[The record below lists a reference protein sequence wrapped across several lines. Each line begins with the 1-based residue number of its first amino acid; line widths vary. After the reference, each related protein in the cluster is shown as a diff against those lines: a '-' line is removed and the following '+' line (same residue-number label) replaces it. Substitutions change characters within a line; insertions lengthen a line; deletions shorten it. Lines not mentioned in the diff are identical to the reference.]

1 MQAERGWTRQIP
13 RRQQDELADRYI
25 KALDIRPTNPET
37 LVRNL
42 SGGNQQKVLLARW
55 LLTEP
60 NLLILDEPT
69 RGIDVGAKAQIQ
81 KLVAGL
87 SEKGMAVIFISAEL
101 EEVLRLSHRIGIL
114 RDRRMVAEIVNS
126 EATTVDDIM
135 DIIAA
140 EEPQTSRHEEAD
152 QQTAPVAGRRADRA
166 AAGQLAVEPLLLRH
180 HRCGTAIST
189 APPVDILRRA
199 APIVLVALG
208 MTLVIATRGID
219 LSVGAVAAISGSWAS
234 MYIISSADRASVGV
248 VLTAVGVALLMALV
262 AGAWNG
268 FLVAVLGIQ
277 PIVATLVLM
286 VAGRGLAQVITDE
299 KILYPDNSPAYKLIG
314 GGYLLAVPFSILL
327 AGGIFA
333 LTAVLTRKTA
343 LGTLIESVGV
353 NPEASRLAG
362 VRARP
367 IIFLAYVFSGFC
379 AGLAGLM
386 LTSNSTS
393 ADPNSIGLFIELDA
407 ILAVVIGGTS
417 LAGGRFS
424 LAGTLIGAFIIE
436 TMDAFVVIA
445 ISARSTDV
453 FKACVVIV
461 VCLLQSSRVRAW
473 LLNVL
478 RWGRTPDQTAA
489 GATPAG
495 RGERPAIAVATV
507 HATPAADDR
516 RRAPATPCR
525 EGHAHEHITR
535 HPSPARRGP
544 ASGSASGSSSTPRS
558 A

>member
-1 MQAERGWTRQIP
+1 MKKLTSHRLLWPAVVLI
-13 RRQQDELADRYI
+13 
-25 KALDIRPTNPET
+25 AL
-37 LVRNL
+37 
-42 SGGNQQKVLLARW
+42 LLA
-55 LLTEP
+55 
-60 NLLILDEPT
+60 NLLWNHSFFDIT
-69 RGIDVGAKAQIQ
+69 
-81 KLVAGL
+81 
-87 SEKGMAVIFISAEL
+87 
-101 EEVLRLSHRIGIL
+101 L
-114 RDRRMVAEIVNS
+114 RDGNLYGA
-126 EATTVDDIM
+126 
-135 DIIAA
+135 
-140 EEPQTSRHEEAD
+140 
-152 QQTAPVAGRRADRA
+152 
-166 AAGQLAVEPLLLRH
+166 
-180 HRCGTAIST
+180 
-189 APPVDILRRA
+189 PVDILRRA

-234 MYIISSADRASVGV
+234 MYIISSADGASVSV
-248 VLTAVGVALLMALV
+248 VLTAVGVALLMALI

-268 FLVAVLGIQ
+268 FLVSVLGIQ

-367 IIFLAYVFSGFC
+367 IIFLAYVFSGLC
-379 AGLAGLM
+379 AGIAGLM

-417 LAGGRFS
+417 LARGRFS

-453 FKACVVIV
+453 FKACVVII

-478 RWGRTPDQTAA
+478 RWGRTPTRTHHEPPPPTASKDLQIPSPI
-489 GATPAG
+489 AT
-495 RGERPAIAVATV
+495 
-507 HATPAADDR
+507 D
-516 RRAPATPCR
+516 PATD
-525 EGHAHEHITR
+525 TTN
-535 HPSPARRGP
+535 
-544 ASGSASGSSSTPRS
+544 GSETTNGSDTKTVKATS
-558 A
+558 

>member
-1 MQAERGWTRQIP
+1 MRKLMGSRLVWP
-13 RRQQDELADRYI
+13 LAVLI
-25 KALDIRPTNPET
+25 AL
-37 LVRNL
+37 
-42 SGGNQQKVLLARW
+42 LLA
-55 LLTEP
+55 
-60 NLLILDEPT
+60 N
-69 RGIDVGAKAQIQ
+69 
-81 KLVAGL
+81 
-87 SEKGMAVIFISAEL
+87 FIWN
-101 EEVLRLSHRIGIL
+101 
-114 RDRRMVAEIVNS
+114 NS
-126 EATTVDDIM
+126 FFSITTVN
-135 DIIAA
+135 
-140 EEPQTSRHEEAD
+140 
-152 QQTAPVAGRRADRA
+152 GNLY
-166 AAGQLAVEPLLLRH
+166 GPL
-180 HRCGTAIST
+180 
-189 APPVDILRRA
+189 VDILRRA
-199 APIVLVALG
+199 SPIILIALG

-219 LSVGAVAAISGSWAS
+219 LSVGAVAAITGAWAS
-234 MYIISSADRASVGV
+234 MYIIDSGDRASVAV

-262 AGAWNG
+262 LGAWNG
-268 FLVAVLGIQ
+268 FLVSVLGIQ

-286 VAGRGLAQVITDE
+286 VAGRGLAQVITSE

-327 AGGIFA
+327 AGIIFA
-333 LTAVLTRKTA
+333 LTAALTRKTA

-453 FKACVVIV
+453 FKACVVAV
-461 VCLLQSSRVRAW
+461 VCILQSPKARAMVV
-473 LLNVL
+473 NAF
-478 RWGRTPDQTAA
+478 RRTPPPPPEITA
-489 GATPAG
+489 
-495 RGERPAIAVATV
+495 
-507 HATPAADDR
+507 
-516 RRAPATPCR
+516 
-525 EGHAHEHITR
+525 
-535 HPSPARRGP
+535 P
-544 ASGSASGSSSTPRS
+544 ASGEVSIPQDAVESVDPVAGGAAESTEQSVRTS
-558 A
+558 